1 MNLQFG
7 SGVLFGSPNAGNTA
21 ANPTPQRFGILQ
33 EVQVTFKGDLKK
45 LYGQN
50 QFPVAKAR
58 GKIDVTC
65 KGKIAT
71 LDPTMLNQLYFGQGS
86 SAGVMRIV
94 DLESQTPSVAVTPTK
109 AVAGSLVTDYGVI
122 NKDTGLNMVAVT
134 SGTPAVGQY
143 KFVQAT
149 TGGSPTAA
157 EYVFNAAETASAVLL
172 SYLYNDSTKGVT
184 VALDNQLMGYAPE
197 FQAFM
202 YNNFRGKYFGLQL
215 NSCVMGSLGIP
226 SKQEDFWICD
236 IDFDASTDATDTL
249 GAIYADTV

>member
-7 SGVLFGSPNAGNTA
+7 SGVLFGNPNAGNTA

-71 LDPTMLNQLYFGQGS
+71 LDPTMLNQLYFGQSS
-86 SAGVMRIV
+86 SAGLMRIT
-94 DLESQTPSVAVTPTK
+94 DLESHAPGATVTPTN
-109 AVAGSLVTDYGVI
+109 AVAGSLITDYGVV
-122 NKDTGLNMVAVT
+122 NKDTGLNMVKVAA
-134 SGTPAVGQY
+134 TPAVGQY
-143 KFVQAT
+143 TFTQAT
-149 TGGSPTAA
+149 TGGTPTAA
-157 EYVFNAAETASAVLL
+157 EYGFNAAETASAVLL
-172 SYLYNDSTKGVT
+172 SYLYNDATKGVT
-184 VALDNQLMGYAPE
+184 IALNNQLMGYAPE
-197 FQAFM
+197 FQALM
-202 YNNFRGKYFGLQL
+202 YNNFRGKYFALQL

-236 IDFDASTDATDTL
+236 IDFDASTDVSDTL
-249 GAIYADTV
+249 GAIYADTI